1 MKTRIIVLALLA
13 LLVAGTSAF
22 AAGHKAPERRIKV
35 SVTSKGFEPD
45 SIAVKT
51 GEHVVLVVTRT
62 TDRTC
67 AKAFTI
73 PERKVHEDLP
83 LNRAVEIR
91 FIAGKAG
98 RVRFACGM
106 DMVSGVLV
114 VQ

>member
-1 MKTRIIVLALLA
+1 MKARIIALVLFA

-22 AAGHKAPERRIKV
+22 AAGHKAPARRINV
-35 SVTSKGFEPD
+35 SVTSQGFEPD
-45 SIAVKT
+45 SIAVRA
-51 GEHVVLVVTRT
+51 GERVVLVVTRT

-91 FIAGKAG
+91 FTAARPG

-106 DMVSGVLV
+106 DMVTGVLV